1 MPPPILIRS
10 TAGAS
15 IAMPQTG
22 RRTRSSRGG
31 RRLSPMWQQF
41 FLMLAI
47 LLVTDT
53 LARGSGVVARVFFIL
68 AALGSCL
75 YYIRRSPWLYLTMTL
90 WFWTTTALARRLID
104 YHAGFDPVDLVLGT
118 PEFIS
123 LLMLW
128 DIINSRELMRQRETV
143 VGLFILVPICYAI
156 GVSFVQGQIVQ
167 AVVGSAD
174 WVGPP
179 LYYFFI
185 IAHWKRI
192 REFEPFLTSFLA
204 INIAALALYTV
215 FQFITIPPWDGAWLT
230 NSQMTG
236 MGTAEPFQMRV
247 FGTVNASG
255 ILASWLGMAL
265 LLFLHFRNRITP
277 FLVPLAAVLVILSF
291 ARSAAGAILAAY
303 LVAGLLGRG
312 GIFKMLTFGSVG
324 VVLLISV
331 ISATLPEVN
340 DMIVQRAQSVQDLSH
355 DASAN
360 AREDI
365 WASTPKAIAAAPW
378 GLGIGAIGRGAV
390 VDQDNSDLAIVDSGV
405 LGIYLPL
412 GWVGGTVYFLGVILA
427 MVQAWSAARATRSS
441 AAIAL
446 TAAAISMVL
455 LLPFFN
461 VLGIGAMQMWLCA
474 AYAAALGMEA
484 RITHR
489 IATRPVDRFAPAP
502 SARALQ

>member
-1 MPPPILIRS
+1 MNPI
-10 TAGAS
+10 
-15 IAMPQTG
+15 
-22 RRTRSSRGG
+22 
-31 RRLSPMWQQF
+31 WQQF

-47 LLVTDT
+47 LLVTDA
-53 LARGSGVVARVFFIL
+53 LARGSGIVARAFFVV
-68 AALGSCL
+68 AALGSCF
-75 YYIRRSPWLYLTMTL
+75 YYIRKSPWLYLTMTL
-90 WFWTTTALARRLID
+90 WFWTLTAFARRLID

-143 VGLFILVPICYAI
+143 IGLFIIVPIFYAI
-156 GVSFVQGQIVQ
+156 GVSFVQGQIVSG
-167 AVVGSAD
+167 VVGSAD

-185 IAHWKRI
+185 IAHWRRI
-192 REFEPFLTSFLA
+192 REFEPFLTSFLGL
-204 INIAALALYTV
+204 NIAAISLYTV
-215 FQFITIPPWDGAWLT
+215 FQFITAPAWDAAWLV
-230 NSQMTG
+230 NSGLTG
-236 MGTAEPFQMRV
+236 MGSPDPFEIRI
-247 FGTVNASG
+247 FGTLNASG
-255 ILASWLGMAL
+255 ILASWLGMGL
-265 LLFLHFRNRITP
+265 LLFLHFRNRATP
-277 FLVPLAAVLVILSF
+277 FLVPLAAMLVILSF
-291 ARSAAGAILAAY
+291 VRSAAGAILVAY

-312 GIFKMLTFGSVG
+312 GIFKMLTIGTIG
-324 VVLLISV
+324 VVMLFSV
-331 ISATLPEVN
+331 LSATLPQVN
-340 DMIVQRAQSVQDLSH
+340 DAIVQRAQSVQDLGH

-365 WASTPKAIAAAPW
+365 WAATPKAIAAAPY

-390 VDQDNSDLAIVDSGV
+390 VKQDNDDLAIVDSGV

-455 LLPFFN
+455 LLPFYN
-461 VLGIGAMQMWLCA
+461 VLGIGAMQMWFCA
-474 AYAAALGMEA
+474 SYAAALGMEA

-489 IATRPVDRFAPAP
+489 LATRPVDRFAPTP